1 MPFKIVSGDAEVV
14 IISVASAVV
23 LPEFNE
29 SPQPSPHPTPNGQ
42 KRRQSS
48 VSSSA
53 SKRPRLSTDA
63 TASAAAPD
71 SGAPPREEPALD
83 RRRNRQILGRSEE
96 RQRGQRL
103 FGGLLSTLSQSSQ
116 GGAGAAARERRKA
129 EIERK
134 QAEKLKARDEE
145 YDEEKKR
152 KLEELT
158 RVRRRE
164 QWIWDEQA
172 MRTRHSNML
181 ATARFLQTESEP
193 KLYYKPWELRLDEED
208 RINKQI
214 ADAEALISRETIDF
228 EEKRSFWRK
237 ENIKEA
243 AENAN
248 NEQTDTYDKTVEE
261 NNTAENDDQE
271 APETVGA
278 EPTPT
283 NITTQP
289 TNDDTVH
296 HDTAEAVNKD
306 DAEQEEG
313 AEEGKVKSDEKEVPQ
328 DGYAK
333 DVAEENGDHVMD
345 AGEDAVIY

>member
-1 MPFKIVSGDAEVV
+1 MGDSGQ
-14 IISVASAVV
+14 SVASAVV

-29 SPQPSPHPTPNGQ
+29 SPQPTPQSTPNGQ

-63 TASAAAPD
+63 TAPAAAQD
-71 SGAPPREEPALD
+71 SAPPSKEPPID
-83 RRRNRQILGRSEE
+83 RRRGRQIFGRAEE

-158 RVRRRE
+158 RVRRGK

-172 MRTRHSNML
+172 MRIRHSNML
-181 ATARFLQTESEP
+181 AMARFLHTESEP
-193 KLYYKPWELRLDEED
+193 KLYYKPWELRLEEED
-208 RINKQI
+208 RINQQI
-214 ADAEALISRETIDF
+214 ADAEAQISREVLNF
-228 EEKRSFWRK
+228 EEKRSSWQK
-237 ENIKEA
+237 ENVKGA
-243 AENAN
+243 AEDAN
-248 NEQTDTYDKTVEE
+248 NKSTDTYNRTTEE
-261 NNTAENDDQE
+261 NNTAENDNQE

-283 NITTQP
+283 DIITQP

-296 HDTAEAVNKD
+296 HDTAEDVNKD
-306 DAEQEEG
+306 GVEQEEG
-313 AEEGKVKSDEKEVPQ
+313 AEEAKFKAEEKEVPH